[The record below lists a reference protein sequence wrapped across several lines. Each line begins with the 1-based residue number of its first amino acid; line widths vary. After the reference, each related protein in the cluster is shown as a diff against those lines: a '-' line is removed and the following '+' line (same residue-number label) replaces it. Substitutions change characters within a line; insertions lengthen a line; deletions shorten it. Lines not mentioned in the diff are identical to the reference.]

1 MKKDAEVQLLMRERA
16 KGNSQELAAARAGM
30 SVRTARSY
38 ERRAQL
44 PSQRKQPRT
53 YRTRP
58 DPFAEDWPWVQ
69 AQLERDS
76 ALQAHTLFA
85 LLCEQYPGRY
95 QSGQLR
101 TLQRRITTW
110 RSLMW
115 GSIASTRLSGRSIRH
130 GSIAIQRWPRSTSS
144 LASSRS
150 GPIAGMTNCSRA
162 SI

>member
-1 MKKDAEVQLLMRERA
+1 MPMKKDAEVQLLMRERA
-16 KGNSQELAAARAGM
+16 KGHSQELAAARSGM

-76 ALQAHTLFA
+76 ALQVKTLFDELC
-85 LLCEQYPGRY
+85 LLHPGRY
-95 QSGQLR
+95 QPVQLR
-101 TLQRRITTW
+101 TLQRHVAVW
-110 RSLMW
+110 R
-115 GSIASTRLSGRSIRH
+115 AQ
-130 GSIAIQRWPRSTSS
+130 A
-144 LASSRS
+144 
-150 GPIAGMTNCSRA
+150 GPAREVIFEQVH
-162 SI
+162 